1 MMNKF
6 KESLKVSNETKQ
18 QIEEFLI
25 KERRKIVADYKL
37 TDKQKRDKIEILNDM
52 KEDLNIPEE
61 ILRGRNEEQWEK

>member
-1 MMNKF
+1 MNKF

-52 KEDLNIPEE
+52 KEDLNTPEE
-61 ILRGRNEEQWEK
+61 ILRRRNEEQWEK

>member
-1 MMNKF
+1 MNKF

-52 KEDLNIPEE
+52 KEDLNTPEE
-61 ILRGRNEEQWEK
+61 ILRRRSEEQWEK